1 MGLTY
6 SWGIGFGGILAMMT
20 GELNYSTIFSENN
33 VKQIPN
39 VLPTVIVF
47 ILFILTVVILLQN
60 LLIGLTVSNIEVCN
74 SDRLERIF
82 VHIITVKSTLIVL

>member
-1 MGLTY
+1 ML
-6 SWGIGFGGILAMMT
+6 T
-20 GELNYSTIFSENN
+20 GELNYAAVFSEDN

-39 VLPTVIVF
+39 VLPAVIVF

-74 SDRLERIF
+74 SN
-82 VHIITVKSTLIVL
+82 